1 MADNTN
7 MTFEQWLAS
16 KNDLTP
22 QERQVLEE
30 RHSNASVT
38 FTPESF
44 DRILDDYR
52 TAASNGSSGQS
63 PRGNRAS
70 DNSQAIT
77 PEQYQE
83 AIALS
88 KGDLAQMSYDDVAK
102 VWQVVGGL
110 DDKVAQATKPEA
122 LQAKQKMADFAE
134 QLMSRLDPNQPWS
147 MQDAPEISEWLK
159 VSNDIQ
165 AQNTSQEKKNRN
177 AKIGDSLNKFY
188 KKFDEE
194 HGLSNLTPEHKDML
208 AANQQ
213 AIEAVAA
220 NFEPFAKNDKG
231 EYLHPEFANID
242 KFYDKM
248 EIDNSNSNV
257 DAVDKN
263 KYKQDMAELAYNEAM
278 LELSM
283 NPDFARLQPAQQQ
296 ELLSQ
301 AWANHMQMGM
311 VTMIAAQMA
320 ENAAKESGE
329 PKKIKDF
336 ENQAKTFINQAV
348 NGENNTFKVTN
359 NAALATLSSRTADV
373 EALSKRIG
381 QKTGHKSLWSKIK
394 ELDKK
399 LTKKYPKSYKI
410 LKNLAISSAIGL
422 TTGGAGLAVMSACK
436 TIQAARES
444 YKRYKAANTDGEYK
458 SWFGYLKKNPKEAI
472 GLAVSVASTAMSGY
486 MVGMGG
492 ITVSDFGLT
501 GQAFHNG
508 LGNTWDMIKDTAS
521 NAFSG
526 SNSGGPSFTEQVK
539 NTLNDGNRVARLG
552 ISLSG
557 GVSSSM
563 VDFIASFKEKDPE
576 KKKQLRKNAWKTL
589 GGVFTGSVIGLGIS
603 GFMHANHDTHNNED
617 IIHHDKPIGPEE
629 YNPTP
634 RNDFAPDRPDNEPTQ
649 PHNPRPYTPT
659 PRVDVPEKG
668 PDMPEIKQPDLSNYT
683 KPSDIPTHI
692 EPINQN
698 ILPQTEYEQKLYAEL
713 LRGHSIDHDTNL
725 ATAAARE
732 DFNHYMQLKNE
743 GNFKAADEFLRGRH
757 DLFENAE
764 HRASNQIADTDS
776 RHVAHAKEEAAQAY
790 NNYQEALKELNSN
803 PNSPEAQAKFDAA
816 AREIAKADVDKYEA
830 VTKQEISNLRD
841 KVETDKM
848 HLEKLGMQR
857 AAYEQESG
865 SLQSVDKHL
874 VKLGLDPNNLPQD
887 VSSLSPEA
895 QEYIRY
901 HNDLND
907 YQKLEGQLNDRIE
920 ATRQEI
926 ATHKDTLHN
935 IHSRSEATAEE
946 AVKNMA
952 GYGTYEG
959 STLQDLNEKIAV
971 ESSGHA
977 QTTEHSEN
985 SAQPSVSEERLEPQ
999 TPQEEA
1005 APVKDQEPVTYQ
1017 QEEEKT
1023 APVTEEKTDTPATP
1037 ATEEKTDTPATPATE
1052 EKTDTPATPA
1062 TEEKTDTP
1070 AAPATEEKTDT
1081 PATPVTGENTDT
1093 PAAPATEEKTDTP
1106 TAPTTENEAEP
1117 VVHNEQFAT
1126 EVDALRNQFLKENEM
1141 LSASESFKA
1150 ADGSEKTIYY
1160 GNSGVMEVYEY
1171 TGGNTQARVY
1181 ENDIADGIS
1190 DIRYNRDGTR
1200 DVTTIDIYGQKTIE
1214 HYDAS
1219 GQPSKVETPETNGTA
1234 KTPEERLAYRTQKLE
1249 EYKENGVISE
1259 DRQQHLQKI
1268 AERQIA
1274 SETAHEGAAAVAD
1287 QNSGSQEQT
1296 ETQKRLQE
1304 YGVNPKDDLSSV
1316 SQDQVHQ
1323 VDNGGSYYISGDAN
1337 SYKVASEITVTRSDM
1352 QEINAF
1358 VDKDIVKGTTSLN
1371 GHQISSGIKGTME
1384 LRTLA
1389 ANEKIYDDLVHRSS
1403 LGDTLSDAEQ
1413 AYMHGHET
1421 MMNKYGLSHDD
1432 NGRLVKTSDLEK
1444 GHNPSRNISHG
1455 RGGRD

>member
-7 MTFEQWLAS
+7 MTFDKWLAS

-22 QERQVLEE
+22 QERQALED
-30 RHSNASVT
+30 RHSQANIT

-44 DRILDDYR
+44 DKYLEEYR
-52 TAASNGSSGQS
+52 GNESNTSSEQS
-63 PRGNRAS
+63 PRGNRAA
-70 DNSQAIT
+70 DTNNSQNIT
-77 PEQYQE
+77 PEQYKE

-194 HGLSNLTPEHKDML
+194 HGLSNLTPEHEAML

-283 NPDFARLQPAQQQ
+283 NPDFAKLEPTKQQ

-336 ENQAKTFINQAV
+336 ENQAKTFINQAI

-373 EALSKRIG
+373 EALSKRVG

-399 LTKKYPKSYKI
+399 LTKKYPKSYKF

-526 SNSGGPSFTEQVK
+526 SDSGGPSFTEQVK

-683 KPSDIPTHI
+683 KPSDIPPHI

-926 ATHKDTLHN
+926 DTHKDTLHD
-935 IHSRSEATAEE
+935 IHSQSEVTAGA

-952 GYGTYEG
+952 GYGSYEG

-985 SAQPSVSEERLEPQ
+985 SAQPSVTEERVGSQ
-999 TPQEEA
+999 TAQEEA
-1005 APVKDQEPVTYQ
+1005 APV
-1017 QEEEKT
+1017 
-1023 APVTEEKTDTPATP
+1023 TEENTDTPATP
-1037 ATEEKTDTPATPATE
+1037 ATG
-1052 EKTDTPATPA
+1052 
-1062 TEEKTDTP
+1062 EKTDTP
-1070 AAPATEEKTDT
+1070 AAP
-1081 PATPVTGENTDT
+1081 V
-1093 PAAPATEEKTDTP
+1093 
-1106 TAPTTENEAEP
+1106 TENEAEP
-1117 VVHNEQFAT
+1117 VVHNEQVAT
-1126 EVDALRNQFLKENEM
+1126 VVEDYKNQFLKENEM

-1171 TGGNTQARVY
+1171 TGGDTQARVY
-1181 ENDIADGIS
+1181 ENDVADGLY
-1190 DIRYNRDGTR
+1190 DIRFNRDGTR
-1200 DVTTIDIYGQKTIE
+1200 DVTTIDIYGQKTVE

-1219 GQPSKVETPETNGTA
+1219 GQSSKVETPETNGTA

-1249 EYKENGVISE
+1249 EYKEAGIISE
-1259 DRQQHLQKI
+1259 DRRQVLQRI
-1268 AERQIA
+1268 AERTIA

-1304 YGVNPKDDLSSV
+1304 YGVNPQDDLSSV
-1316 SQDQVHQ
+1316 PQEQVHQ
-1323 VDNGGSYYISGDAN
+1323 VYDGGSYHISGDAN
-1337 SYKVASEITVTRSDM
+1337 SYKIASNVTVTRSDM
-1352 QEINAF
+1352 QEIEAF
-1358 VDKDIVKGTTSLN
+1358 VDKGATRGTTSLN
-1371 GHQISSGIKGTME
+1371 GHHIGSGVKGWNE
-1384 LRTLA
+1384 LKGLA

-1413 AYMHGHET
+1413 AYMRGHET

-1444 GHNPSRNISHG
+1444 GNNHSRNISNG

>member
-283 NPDFARLQPAQQQ
+283 KPDFARLQPAQQQ

-336 ENQAKTFINQAV
+336 ENQANTFINQAV

-373 EALSKRIG
+373 EALSKRVG

-472 GLAVSVASTAMSGY
+472 GLAVSVAGTAMSGY

-526 SNSGGPSFTEQVK
+526 SDSGGPSFTEQVK

-683 KPSDIPTHI
+683 KPSDIPPHI

-790 NNYQEALKELNSN
+790 NNYQEALKELKSN

-865 SLQSVDKHL
+865 SLKSVDKHL

-926 ATHKDTLHN
+926 ATHKDTLHD
-935 IHSRSEATAEE
+935 IHSQSEVTAGA

-952 GYGTYEG
+952 GYGSYEG

-977 QTTEHSEN
+977 QTTEHSK
-985 SAQPSVSEERLEPQ
+985 SS
-999 TPQEEA
+999 
-1005 APVKDQEPVTYQ
+1005 DQSS
-1017 QEEEKT
+1017 
-1023 APVTEEKTDTPATP
+1023 VTEEKTDTTATQ
-1037 ATEEKTDTPATPATE
+1037 TVEFNK
-1052 EKTDTPATPA
+1052 
-1062 TEEKTDTP
+1062 
-1070 AAPATEEKTDT
+1070 
-1081 PATPVTGENTDT
+1081 
-1093 PAAPATEEKTDTP
+1093 
-1106 TAPTTENEAEP
+1106 
-1117 VVHNEQFAT
+1117 QFAA

-1181 ENDIADGIS
+1181 EHDVADGIS
-1190 DIRYNRDGTR
+1190 DTRYNRDATR

-1219 GQPSKVETPETNGTA
+1219 GQSSKVETPETNGTA

-1249 EYKENGVISE
+1249 EYKEAGVISE
-1259 DRQQHLQKI
+1259 DRQQYLQKI
-1268 AERQIA
+1268 AESQIA
-1274 SETAHEGAAAVAD
+1274 SETAHEGAAAVAEPK
-1287 QNSGSQEQT
+1287 EQT

-1304 YGVNPKDDLSSV
+1304 YGVTPKADLSSIP
-1316 SQDQVHQ
+1316 QDQVHQ
-1323 VDNGGSYYISGDAN
+1323 VYDGGTYHISGDAN
-1337 SYKVASEITVTRSDM
+1337 SYKIASNVTVTRSDM

-1358 VDKDIVKGTTSLN
+1358 VDQDIVRGKMSLN
-1371 GHQISSGIKGTME
+1371 GHHIGSRVKGWNE
-1384 LRTLA
+1384 LKGLA